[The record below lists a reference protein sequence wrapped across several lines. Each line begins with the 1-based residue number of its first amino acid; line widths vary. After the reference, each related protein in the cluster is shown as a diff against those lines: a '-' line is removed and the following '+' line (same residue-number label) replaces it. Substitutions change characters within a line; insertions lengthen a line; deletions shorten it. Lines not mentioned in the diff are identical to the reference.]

1 MDSSL
6 PNGEHCLNG
15 RKASHPRKLPHSI
28 LVEICNALSS
38 SSVPL
43 SELCAQHPHWPAYQ
57 TIQDQPW
64 KNPRYKAMFLH
75 ARERQAD
82 FLAQQTLAE
91 TERIMRDPE
100 PTMPR
105 VQAVKVHCENVRWYA
120 GKVLRRMYGD
130 DPAVSVTNQ
139 QAVVVS
145 PEQLNDLRG
154 RLEEA
159 RALYGKAQASS
170 GATKELK

>member
-1 MDSSL
+1 
-6 PNGEHCLNG
+6 
-15 RKASHPRKLPHSI
+15 
-28 LVEICNALSS
+28 
-38 SSVPL
+38 
-43 SELCAQHPHWPAYQ
+43 
-57 TIQDQPW
+57 
-64 KNPRYKAMFLH
+64 MFLH

-159 RALYGKAQASS
+159 RQLYGKAKALPDKPESVNVAS
-170 GATKELK
+170 TKQNDSTDV

>member
-1 MDSSL
+1 MPL
-6 PNGEHCLNG
+6 
-15 RKASHPRKLPHSI
+15 HS
-28 LVEICNALSS
+28 
-38 SSVPL
+38 
-43 SELCAQHPHWPAYQ
+43 LCALHPEWPAYQ
-57 TIQDQPW
+57 TIADNIW
-64 KNPRYKAMFLH
+64 KNPRIKEMFLH

-154 RLEEA
+154 RLDEA
-159 RALYGKAQASS
+159 RTLYGKSQASS
-170 GATKELK
+170 GAPKQLKAADHKQNDSMGV